1 MIQKTDIQQAGN
13 GNSTPIERLILVDLL
28 HNRGSTPRQVSYR
41 IREQSPAVVHRSLS
55 RLVCSGRVTDRAG
68 RLEIT
73 RDGLQS
79 LYRQVKV

>member
-1 MIQKTDIQQAGN
+1 MIQQTDIQQAGN
-13 GNSTPIERLILVDLL
+13 GNSPVIERLILVDLL
-28 HNRGSTPRQVSYR
+28 HNRGSTPRQVSHR

-55 RLVCSGRVTDRAG
+55 RLVCSGRVADSAG

>member
-1 MIQKTDIQQAGN
+1 MTSSLSLD
-13 GNSTPIERLILVDLL
+13 RLILVDLL
-28 HNRGSTPRQVSYR
+28 HNRGSTHRQVSYR
-41 IREQSPAVVHRSLS
+41 IREQSPDVVHRSLS